1 MEQPVSS
8 FSRVIYLLGPLR
20 LQDAHGPRTLGGE
33 KAQSLLAYLALH
45 PGHPHPRER
54 LADLLFPEASFDRI
68 RRNFSDTLY
77 RVQKTLGGDWLII
90 EGETIALRV
99 DDQLWVDVWEF
110 DRLTTSSDPADLQ
123 QATTLYAD
131 DLLPACY
138 DDWILPERELRRNQY
153 LFALENLATHQETR
167 GNLQQALLT
176 TRRLILTEP
185 LHEPAHQTYLR
196 LLGRLQRY
204 GEALAHYDYLAD
216 LFRTELDTAPHPETQ
231 HLVQALERER
241 TLAGSPLPPVEP
253 TPFVGRVAERA
264 GALDAVEA
272 GLLGKG
278 SLLAL
283 EGEAG
288 MGKSHFLQEIMAG
301 ARWRGATV
309 LHGLARET
317 PSASPFAPLASALAP
332 WLNSPH
338 AAPLEPLLGAEFLT
352 ALAPLLPTWPIP
364 PGPGPTPQTLTNA
377 LQTFGGVL
385 GRFGPFVLV
394 LDDMQW
400 GSPALWTCLQTF
412 APPFVQYGNLLIL
425 AYRRAEIE
433 NTQGW
438 ETLQTWDRTGLLKI
452 IPLPPLTV
460 AEVAE
465 LVPDAPAPEMLHA
478 LTGGNPFHIQ
488 TWLAEPRAAP
498 TAQLSPANRISEL
511 SPGAW
516 DALACA
522 AVLGED
528 LPFRLWANMVA
539 VSPLG
544 LAPLSEELVAQH
556 WLQPSP
562 SGFTF
567 LHDLLRTAIYH
578 EIPAANLPA
587 LHARAARAYQSLE
600 PDNVRALAFH
610 LDRAGLGE
618 EAAGVYRRA
627 GDQDLARLAF
637 REAQSAYERALTF
650 LSPHPTQERIEIL
663 LALAQACEV
672 LGERVRMQTVLEEAL
687 RAAQQLRDKPLQ
699 LQASVALGGALTL
712 RYQFA
717 EGEAISRK
725 ALALARQLNAH
736 TTEIEIFI
744 QIGMNF
750 THRRDVVSARKHYV
764 KALKLARACG
774 EPVLEARALRGLGI
788 CARESGLP
796 AESLKWLEEALAVHR
811 RSGARL
817 GEVETLSNMVTAYY
831 DMGAWDQV
839 IRTAEEV
846 LPRAEALENRY
857 SIGYLRHLQ
866 GLAFYNLGEYTPARH
881 LIRQARDDFEAAHA
895 STVFSD
901 ATLGLIA
908 EEEGDDAEAQRLYQ
922 TAMASI
928 PPEHGKYELPVV
940 QQDLGIL
947 LQRLEQPLEAIPL
960 LEAARAA
967 WVEQTDRLGQ
977 LKSGAYLGLA
987 FLTIGD
993 RTRAEACAATGWA
1006 MFREDLPIGEKMQ
1019 KALWGMY
1026 QLFIGLEMR
1035 AEADTILDATY
1046 AELQRQARAIQDVER
1061 RRGFFTRVPLNRAIV
1076 FAYDQRHGEPRTQ
1089 TVRLARREAPLG
1101 RTLREDEWVEVTW
1114 TIHAPEDEA
1123 FADKTDQRLH
1133 RLKRLLQEA
1142 EVRGAAPTDDDL
1154 AHALN
1159 VSRRTILRDM
1169 QALAEDLPRPLT
1181 RKRK

>member
-1 MEQPVSS
+1 MEQPPT
-8 FSRVIYLLGPLR
+8 RKIYLLGTFR
-20 LQDAHGPRTLGGE
+20 IQDIHGTHTIGGE
-33 KAQSLLAYLALH
+33 KAQGLLAYLTLH
-45 PGHPHPRER
+45 PTPHGRET
-54 LADLLFPEASFDRI
+54 LASLLFPEASLDRV

-77 RVQKTLGGDWLII
+77 RVQKVLGNDWLSV
-90 EGETIALRV
+90 EGETIALRT
-99 DDQLWVDVWEF
+99 DIPIWVDVWEF
-110 DRLTTSSDPADLQ
+110 DRLATSSDPADLQ
-123 QATTLYAD
+123 QALALYTG
-131 DLLPACY
+131 DLLPTCY
-138 DDWILPERELRRNQY
+138 DDWLIPARELRRNHF
-153 LFALENLATHQETR
+153 LFALENLAAHQEAAGQR
-167 GNLQQALLT
+167 QQALLT
-176 TRRLILTEP
+176 TRRILLAEP

-204 GEALAHYDYLAD
+204 AEALAHYDYLTD
-216 LFRTELDTAPHPETQ
+216 LFRTELDTTPTPETQ
-231 HLVQALERER
+231 HLVQALARER
-241 TLAGSPLPPVEP
+241 ALAGSPLPSVEP

-264 GALDAVEA
+264 AALDAVEA
-272 GLLGKG
+272 AMLGKG

-288 MGKSHFLQEIMAG
+288 MGKSRLLQEIITG

-309 LHGLARET
+309 LHSLASET

-338 AAPLEPLLGAEFLT
+338 AAPLEPLLGAEFLA

-364 PGPGPTPQTLTNA
+364 PSPSPTPQTLTNA
-377 LQTFGGVL
+377 LRTFGGAL
-385 GRFGPFVLV
+385 GRFGPFVLI

-400 GSPALWTCLQTF
+400 GSPALWACLQTF
-412 APPFVQYGNLLIL
+412 APPFVQNGNLLLL

-433 NTQGW
+433 NTPGW
-438 ETLQTWDRTGLLKI
+438 ETLQKWDRTGLLKI

-478 LTGGNPFHIQ
+478 LTGGNPFHLQ
-488 TWLAEPRAAP
+488 TWQTEPREASALP
-498 TAQLSPANRISEL
+498 LSPAQRFGEL
-511 SPGAW
+511 SLAAR

-528 LPFRLWANMVA
+528 IPFRLWADMVA

-544 LAPLSEELVAQH
+544 LAPLSEELVARH

-567 LHDLLRTAIYH
+567 LHDLLRTAIYD
-578 EIPAANLPA
+578 EIPPAELPV
-587 LHARAARAYQSLE
+587 LHTRAARAYQTLE

-637 REAQSAYERALTF
+637 REAQTAYDRALTL
-650 LSPHPTQERIEIL
+650 LSPHPTQERTEIL
-663 LALAQACEV
+663 IALARANEV
-672 LGERVRMQTVLEEAL
+672 LGERVQAQTLLEEAL
-687 RAAQQLRDKPLQ
+687 RDAQQSRNKPLQ
-699 LQASVALGGALTL
+699 LQASVALGRALIL
-712 RYQFA
+712 RYRYTDA
-717 EGEAISRK
+717 EALLRK
-725 ALALARQLNAH
+725 ALVLARQLN
-736 TTEIEIFI
+736 TYTVEIEIFLLL
-744 QIGMNF
+744 GMNY
-750 THRRDVVSARKHYV
+750 TDRREPTEARKNYT
-764 KALKLARACG
+764 KALKLARNSG
-774 EPVLEARALRGLGI
+774 EPTFEARALRGLGI
-788 CARESGLP
+788 CARESGSP
-796 AESLKWLEEALAVHR
+796 AESLKWLEEALGVHR
-811 RSGARL
+811 RSGGRL
-817 GEVETLSNMVTAYY
+817 GEVETLSNMVTAHY
-831 DMGAWDQV
+831 DLGAWDQV

-846 LPRAEALENRY
+846 LPKAEALENRY
-857 SIGYLRHLQ
+857 SIAYLRHLQ
-866 GLAFYNLGEYTPARH
+866 GLAFLNLGEYAPART

-908 EEEGDDAEAQRLYQ
+908 EEDGNEAEAKHLYQ
-922 TAMASI
+922 TALARIEPS
-928 PPEHGKYELPVV
+928 HANYERPVV

-947 LQRLEQPLEAIPL
+947 FQRLEQPLEAIPL

-967 WVEQTDRLGQ
+967 WVEQEDRLGQ

-987 FLTIGD
+987 YLTIGD
-993 RTRAEACAATGWA
+993 RTGAEACATTGWA
-1006 MFREDLPIGEKMQ
+1006 IFREGLPIGEKMQ
-1019 KALWGMY
+1019 KALWGLY
-1026 QLFIGLEMR
+1026 QLFIGLEKQ
-1035 AEADTILDATY
+1035 AEADAILDATY
-1046 AELQRQARAIQDVER
+1046 AELQRQARAIQEVER

-1076 FAYDQRHGEPRTQ
+1076 FAYDQLHGVPRTQ

-1101 RTLREDEWVEVTW
+1101 RALREDEWVELIW

-1133 RLKRLLQEA
+1133 RLKRLLHEA
-1142 EVRGAAPTDDDL
+1142 EVCEAAPTDDDL
-1154 AHALN
+1154 AQALN

-1169 QALAEDLPRPLT
+1169 QALAEELPRPPT